1 MPAHTEVLTPYQQRI
16 LSFLYTSLSMSDIA
30 FTLKVKPFTIQNAAK
45 RVYSKMG
52 VTNRT
57 ELFAQRIATLEAE
70 VTAAQRGW
78 SNLSTLRT
86 SPAIREVYPASLLY
100 KVPQRL
106 WGNYVV
112 ECDMCNNEVDPRIP
126 ICKWCRVSFCS
137 EACKLRHMKVYE
149 QVPSSEAREWSKYV

>member
-1 MPAHTEVLTPYQQRI
+1 
-16 LSFLYTSLSMSDIA
+16 
-30 FTLKVKPFTIQNAAK
+30 
-45 RVYSKMG
+45 MG

-86 SPAIREVYPASLLY
+86 SPAIREVYPSSLLY

-126 ICKWCRVSFCS
+126 VCKWCRVGFCS
-137 EACKLRHMKVYE
+137 EVCALRHAKVYE
-149 QVPSSEAREWSKYV
+149 QIPNEVKWGRSLKQIRVIYCPMCATEFPTEDYTKLKVCYCKTCGASFEIIEQPRTKWILADD